1 MTMLS
6 GKRNEEIDVLRG
18 FAAICMILGH
28 SILRYPIDLT
38 CVPWCSGLEHWIF
51 TFHMELFFLLAGIC
65 YRCFDYKKFI
75 EKKICRIMI
84 PYLFFGVLSLFLKAF
99 GGSAVNRSESIGI
112 GVYKLFFYGGNYWFL
127 YVIFLIFLIYPF
139 VDKVFNT
146 DLKKLLLMAIL
157 LAIPF
162 FIEISELFK
171 LNSVVYHLPFFIVG
185 QMGAK
190 MFSDN
195 EFDFSSRLKRNTMWG
210 YCLLV
215 ICMVVYL
222 VLDRIG
228 NSYTLYNL
236 FRFLR
241 SMSIIVAMYICVYVL
256 NNRLDNRK
264 MWILLKR
271 IICKCG
277 QFSLQLYLFN
287 GYILTV
293 ARIIL
298 CNILNIDIPLV
309 LVASIWIINIATTLL
324 LCDYIIP
331 KVKVLKTLCGL

>member
-6 GKRNEEIDVLRG
+6 GKRNEVIDVLRG

-38 CVPWCSGLEHWIF
+38 CVSWCSGLEHWIF
-51 TFHMELFFLLAGIC
+51 TFHMELFFLVAGIC

-75 EKKICRIMI
+75 EKKFCRIMI
-84 PYLFFGVLSLFLKAF
+84 PYLFFGVLSLFLHAF
-99 GGSAVNRSESIGI
+99 GGSAVNRSEPIGI
-112 GVYKLFFYGGNYWFL
+112 GVYKLFFLGGNYWFL
-127 YVIFLIFLIYPF
+127 YVIFLIFLIYPL
-139 VDKVFNT
+139 VEKVFNT
-146 DLKKLLLMAIL
+146 DYKKLLLMACL
-157 LAIPF
+157 LAIPY

-171 LNSVVYHLPFFIVG
+171 LNLVVYHLPFFIVG
-185 QMGAK
+185 QIGARI
-190 MFSDN
+190 FVN
-195 EFDFSSRLKRNTMWG
+195 EFDFKSRLKRNTILG

-215 ICMVVYL
+215 ICIIVYL
-222 VLDRIG
+222 VLDRIL

-241 SMSIIVAMYICVYVL
+241 SMSIIVALFICVYVL
-256 NNRLDNRK
+256 NNGLDNK
-264 MWILLKR
+264 KIFILLKR

-277 QFSLQLYLFN
+277 QFSLPLYLFN

-298 CNILNIDIPLV
+298 CNLLKIDIPLV
-309 LVASIWIINIATTLL
+309 LVTSIWIINIATTLL

-331 KVKVLKTLCGL
+331 KVKMLKTLCGL